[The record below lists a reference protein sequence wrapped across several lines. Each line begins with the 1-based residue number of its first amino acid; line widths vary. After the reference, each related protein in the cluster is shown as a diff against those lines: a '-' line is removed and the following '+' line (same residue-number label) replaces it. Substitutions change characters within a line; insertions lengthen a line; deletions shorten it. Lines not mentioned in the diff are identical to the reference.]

1 MNGVL
6 RITRS
11 NDGDFNSLVRIL
23 RKAMIWKP
31 NVTVAAVVE
40 QADRFLLVEEQIA
53 PGSPTVFNQPAGH
66 LEPDES
72 LTQAVIR
79 ETLEETDY
87 TFVPEWLI
95 GIYHWHS
102 TVNDTTY
109 LRFAFSGHVTGFDP
123 DYVRETVIVSA
134 DWYAL
139 PVIEA
144 LTMRHRSPLVMQC
157 IQDFIAGK
165 RFPLEILTHYN

>member
-11 NDGDFNSLVRIL
+11 NDGGFNNFVRIL

-40 QADRFLLVEEQIA
+40 QANRFLLVEEQIA
-53 PGSPTVFNQPAGH
+53 SEGPTVFNQPAGH
-66 LEPDES
+66 LEPGES
-72 LTQAVIR
+72 LIQAVIR
-79 ETLEETDY
+79 ETLEETGY
-87 TFVPEWLI
+87 TFAPEWLI

-102 TVNDTTY
+102 VDNNTTY
-109 LRFAFSGHVTGFDP
+109 LRFAFSGHVTDFDP
-123 DYVRETVIVSA
+123 DYARESVIVSA
-134 DWYAL
+134 DWYAM
-139 PVIEA
+139 PMIES
-144 LTMRHRSPLVMQC
+144 LVKRHRSPLVMQC